1 MTKIKTYIMIKNLSS
16 LCILVML
23 FSTAHTR
30 TQSFDPFQESDSTLR
45 IAMLQ
50 LPSKPDQ
57 AWNLEKGEEFCRRA
71 KYMGADIAL
80 FPEMVN
86 IGYTSVDFKDPGAME
101 QWKSMAISKDS
112 EFFRHFQELANELE
126 MAIVITYLEKTD
138 DLPKNSAS
146 LINRQGDII
155 MTYSKVHT
163 VDPFPME
170 TAVQPGTDFYVAHLD
185 TRLGV
190 VKIGIMTCYD
200 REFPESARILMLN
213 GAELILTP
221 NACGLD
227 SLRLMQFQVRAWE
240 NAVVTAMTN
249 YAGSGEGGLNGH
261 SCVFSANGSRILMAG
276 ENEGVFVAEVDM
288 KAEKEYRSRSYWGNA
303 YRRPHRYH
311 KIISPDVQEPF
322 IRKNGF
328 GKEFKRLER

>member
-1 MTKIKTYIMIKNLSS
+1 MTKNPAILYILM
-16 LCILVML
+16 ML
-23 FSTAHTR
+23 FSTAYAR
-30 TQSFDPFQESDSTLR
+30 TQSFDPVQEPDSILR

-57 AWNLEKGEEFCRRA
+57 AWNLQKGEEFCRRA
-71 KYMGADIAL
+71 KDMGADIAL

-86 IGYTSVDFKDPGAME
+86 IGYTSVDFKCPGAMDK
-101 QWKSMAISKDS
+101 WKSMAISKES
-112 EFFRHFQELANELE
+112 EFIRHFQELAEELD

-138 DLPKNSAS
+138 ELPKNSAS

-170 TAVQPGTDFYVAHLD
+170 TAVQPGTDFYVADLD

-190 VKIGIMTCYD
+190 VKTGMMICYD

-249 YAGSGEGGLNGH
+249 YAGSGDDGLNGH
-261 SCVFSANGSRILMAG
+261 SCMFSANGSRIFMAG
-276 ENEGVFVAEVDM
+276 ENKGVFVAEVNM
-288 KAEKEYRSRSYWGNA
+288 KAQRKYRSRSYWGNA

-311 KIISPDVQEPF
+311 QLISPDVQEPF
-322 IRKNGF
+322 KRKNGF
-328 GKEFKRLER
+328 GEEFKRLER